1 MPRNPE
7 TNTLLEQESKTSNNY
22 TTNTAFSSS
31 NTYTVPGTVSYLGQP
46 ARVKEPTA
54 KHQEIGSTLVDS
66 RRRDIDSINTSNVS
80 SKQKEVAV
88 IKANEY
94 WNNEIDNSKH
104 DYEDSAYLDGKN
116 VRWLKQDSSYIIG
129 DDTPFHI
136 YDE

>member
-94 WNNEIDNSKH
+94 
-104 DYEDSAYLDGKN
+104 
-116 VRWLKQDSSYIIG
+116 
-129 DDTPFHI
+129 
-136 YDE
+136 